1 MERVLNNLTFGII
14 SAIILPGIIFIM
26 MYYTKF
32 NNLDILIF
40 PRQMLMGNLLPVVL
54 SWCIIPNLLLFFI
67 LSWINFLKAA
77 KGVLIA
83 TASLTIMLFGMKII
97 FH

>member
-1 MERVLNNLTFGII
+1 
-14 SAIILPGIIFIM
+14 

-40 PRQMLMGNLLPVVL
+40 PKQMLMGKLLPLVL
-54 SWCIIPNLLLFFI
+54 SWCIIPNLLIFFI
-67 LSWINFLKAA
+67 LSWINYLKAA

-83 TASLTIMLFGMKII
+83 TAILTIMLFGMKII